1 MPNQPSKN
9 SNLEIN
15 LSAKDDSKES
25 FKVTL
30 QKPSKIK
37 NYLDSYVVGQESAKK
52 SIAVAVYNHYKRII
66 NKSYVSDVELDKS
79 NILLIG
85 PTGTGKTLIAQ
96 TLARFLSVPFAIAD
110 ATTFTEAGYVGED
123 VENILVRL
131 LQVSNYNV
139 DAAERG
145 IVYIDEIDKVG
156 RKSASASITRDVSGE
171 GVQQALLKILEGT
184 ISNVPPKG
192 GRKHPEQSLI
202 SIDTSNILFIC
213 GGSFSGLEDII
224 SKRTSVGDLGF
235 NSNSGS
241 DKLSN
246 YDTNHIF
253 KNVIHEDLVEF
264 GIIPEL
270 IGRLP
275 VVSTMSRLS
284 DIEMLKILTYP
295 KNALINQYKKLFQ
308 MEGAIL
314 DFERKALK
322 RIVRM
327 AQERNSGARA
337 LRSILEEIL
346 MELMYDV
353 PDMKRPNK
361 IMITEKFVIGKSGAI
376 ILSDSMKKKSA

>member
-9 SNLEIN
+9 SNLEIK
-15 LSAKDDSKES
+15 LSAKNDSNES

-37 NYLDSYVVGQESAKK
+37 KYLDSYVVGQENAKK

-131 LQVSNYNV
+131 LQVANYNV
-139 DAAERG
+139 GAAERG

-192 GRKHPEQSLI
+192 GRKHPEQSLV

-224 SKRTSVGDLGF
+224 SKRTNVGDLGF
-235 NSNSGS
+235 NSNSGNNS
-241 DKLSN
+241 SVKF
-246 YDTNHIF
+246 DTNHVF
-253 KNVIHEDLVEF
+253 KNVVHEDLVEF
-264 GIIPEL
+264 GLIPEL

-275 VVSTMSRLS
+275 VVSTMSSLS
-284 DIEMLKILTYP
+284 DSEMLKILTDP
-295 KNALINQYKKLFQ
+295 KNALLEQYKKLFH
-308 MEGAIL
+308 MENVIL
-314 DFERKALK
+314 DFEQKALS
-322 RIVRM
+322 RIVEI
-327 AQERNSGARA
+327 AQSRNSGARA
-337 LRSILEEIL
+337 LRSVLEDIL
-346 MELMYDV
+346 MDLMYDV
-353 PDMKRPNK
+353 PDMDKPNK
-361 IMITEKFVIGKSGAI
+361 IMITEKF
-376 ILSDSMKKKSA
+376 ILGESKPLISLDPIKKKSA